1 MQNCGLAVRHA
12 QVNRQS
18 IRSPAFGHCPSARA
32 MASHAYDRP
41 ARAGHRRILKSRLCA
56 KSLMSLILKSHQVFN
71 AHFAQLFE
79 EWLEY
84 RSLRNRQT
92 DETMCSEVSSKRHL
106 AWKLPS
112 DEAQTVGAGHF
123 SEGLRKI

>member
-1 MQNCGLAVRHA
+1 
-12 QVNRQS
+12 
-18 IRSPAFGHCPSARA
+18 

-41 ARAGHRRILKSRLCA
+41 ASAANRSGILKSRLCA

-123 SEGLRKI
+123 SEGLRKIRRGREIDGN